1 MFHRVITTIHSTI
14 NCVSMRRGK
23 VTLAK
28 LITSC
33 HGILSALAENNRE
46 IRSMFK
52 RG

>member
-1 MFHRVITTIHSTI
+1 MFLRVITTIHSTI

-23 VTLAK
+23 WTLAK

-33 HGILSALAENNRE
+33 HGILSTVAKNNRK
-46 IRSMFK
+46 IKSMFK